1 MHHPGSLT
9 ARSPAKKTRRRTPR
23 REGLSQFDGADDA
36 EEQSEEDEDEDI
48 GGLESVEA
56 TESRKPVEGTGEA
69 ASPVQEM
76 SMDGEQSLPGG
87 AEAAVGSMESIGSMK
102 AVGGAKKKQSLASRA
117 KGTWVGKQFVR
128 RMQSTMG
135 AKDRL
140 AKRDLD
146 KTLTSRMKA
155 AASSA
160 LKWLSTSE

>member
-9 ARSPAKKTRRRTPR
+9 ARSSAKKTRRRTPR

-87 AEAAVGSMESIGSMK
+87 GREHGVNWEHEGSRWRKEEAVVGEQSERNLGRQAVCQKDAVHDGSEGQIGKKRPGQDVNIAHESGCFIGPE
-102 AVGGAKKKQSLASRA
+102 VAKY
-117 KGTWVGKQFVR
+117 
-128 RMQSTMG
+128 
-135 AKDRL
+135 
-140 AKRDLD
+140 
-146 KTLTSRMKA
+146 
-155 AASSA
+155 
-160 LKWLSTSE
+160 

>member
-9 ARSPAKKTRRRTPR
+9 ARSSAKKTRRRTPR

-36 EEQSEEDEDEDI
+36 EEQPEEDEDEDI

-69 ASPVQEM
+69 ASSVQEI

-87 AEAAVGSMESIGSMK
+87 GRENGVNWGMK

-146 KTLTSRMKA
+146 KTLTSLMKA

-160 LKWLSTSE
+160 LKWLCKY